1 MTGGIVGLY
10 VFINTFTM
18 LGQTKILTDI
28 IKRHHAFSMTRQHKY
43 LKPCMHI
50 WHVNTSETL

>member
-1 MTGGIVGLY
+1 MTGGIAGLY
-10 VFINTFTM
+10 GFINTFTM
-18 LGQTKILTDI
+18 LVLTDI

-43 LKPCMHI
+43 LKSCMRI